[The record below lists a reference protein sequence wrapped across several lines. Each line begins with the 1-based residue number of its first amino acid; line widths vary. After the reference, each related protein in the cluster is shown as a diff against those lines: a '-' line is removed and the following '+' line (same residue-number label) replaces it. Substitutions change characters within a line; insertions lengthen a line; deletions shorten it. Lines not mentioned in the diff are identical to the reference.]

1 MPLNTQESTRVARPR
16 LEDYSMTDMN
26 SLFSNY
32 GQGDGTEL
40 RQGGYFQPSGMSNRQ
55 AWDEYQAMLREEARR
70 ERNKAENERFFE
82 VADKAMSPFTIATDA
97 AGIEEGPIRTAAE
110 LVGPGEVLKGGK
122 MIVLGTLGGD
132 FLKKFFMGGGKK
144 AAPNAFNTP
153 ALRQMPTPKPEY
165 TLDDV
170 RPYVAKPKPEVKI
183 PDEAP
188 LFDEDAIELRPYQQ
202 SEKWKKKLMRDDLL
216 KQQEDLAKEYQKL
229 DSYQERIDRAQ
240 RMLQRKRLEAAEDAI
255 ELRPYIPKEKK

>member
-1 MPLNTQESTRVARPR
+1 MPLNTQDNTRVARPR

-40 RQGGYFQPSGMSNRQ
+40 RQGDYFQSTPRSNQ
-55 AWDEYQAMLREEARR
+55 ESWDDYFAILAEEKRR
-70 ERNKAENERFFE
+70 ERNKAQNEHFFE

-132 FLKKFFMGGGKK
+132 FLKKFFMGGKK
-144 AAPNAFNTP
+144 PIKNAFNTP
-153 ALRQMPTPKPEY
+153 ELRQLTPKPEY

-170 RPYVAKPKPEVKI
+170 RPYLSKPKPEVKI
-183 PDEAP
+183 PDEEAS

-216 KQQEDLAKEYQKL
+216 KQKEDIAKEYQKL

-255 ELRPYIPKEKK
+255 ELRPYIPKDKN